1 LPRGTRLFIQGFTGV
16 TYGLTILAGN
26 AAGWGFLESTSAYL
40 LFFVCGTIVLVLPF
54 AITGKLAVQLVEGTD
69 VSSSTSKNG

>member
-1 LPRGTRLFIQGFTGV
+1 LPRGTRRFIQGFTGV

-54 AITGKLAVQLVEGTD
+54 AIAGKLAVELVDDAERR
-69 VSSSTSKNG
+69 S